1 MKTVVDI
8 EKIMELVLEEAF
20 KRAEDSGYGGSSGD
34 GGASALRVQVEF
46 YRCGMKG
53 EIPTEWRE
61 YVKKIKKISD
71 PEYAEYLRLKE
82 KFKNNYE

>member
-8 EKIMELVLEEAF
+8 EKIMELVLEDAT
-20 KRAEDSGYGGSSGD
+20 KKADDAGYGGRWDD
-34 GGASALRVQVEF
+34 GGASTLREQVEF

-82 KFKNNYE
+82 KFKNK